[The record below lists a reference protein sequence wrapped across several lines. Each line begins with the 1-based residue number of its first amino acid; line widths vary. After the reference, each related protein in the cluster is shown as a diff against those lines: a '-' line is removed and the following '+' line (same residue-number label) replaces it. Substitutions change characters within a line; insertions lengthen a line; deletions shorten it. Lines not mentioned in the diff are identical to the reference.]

1 MGGMGI
7 FEVNARFNEELKL
20 FEELPCNH
28 VFNLGKPSPI
38 LQACGFSERLDIQLT
53 RGKVRTKLAK
63 HQFELSLLRNL
74 PILLQ
79 DPLLVSRHA
88 KEDATLNV
96 VVEKLHYCE
105 KTHEWQPLLVG
116 IELHKR
122 HGSRRGVEFHNVRSV
137 FPKNLE
143 SLRWWISRSC
153 GGKGKPEGSG
163 SPVVY
168 LSKER
173 LRAISHAR
181 GTICPAGRIA
191 RSLDAKVIKD
201 FDNPIGEAEVL
212 AFRQSLD
219 EAERVWLAEGRQA
232 FYDKQGIN
240 GVNAMGMNKQSSS
253 AEKNSSARNNL
264 REMHLSITTHND
276 WIPYFKIMREKGF
289 LDNED
294 EISYSKSFKP
304 IRAYINRERPKRS
317 YIDILSSDRE
327 KWNAGI
333 KYLEVFEQIYKK
345 TFTKRAEKLK
355 LEIKKRGR
363 DAKNLTEYLI
373 NRTKE
378 KEEHFRYLTEEL
390 VDRNIVKGKD
400 SVYELRA
407 LFSVH
412 EPDNPSY
419 INLGLDLD
427 GYEDLIE
434 RSQVIKSA
442 QDEKTGKYT
451 VSSIEDG
458 VANYFQLLNQLK
470 KILRLAI
477 ANNIPLGPLKD
488 IPLGKKSSS
497 AKPKGAAKT
506 TRDSESSQ
514 TTLVNETN
522 PKPKMETTP
531 NGDNPISLPAL
542 RKSNFP
548 ASNPYEAK
556 ASGKAKS
563 SKTNANASQTAQ
575 PHFVNNTP
583 STAVK
588 FLKRLLAMDG
598 KPIDWRKVETLL
610 RSLQKAIVSKEI
622 RKTDRHAKLI
632 NRMQEALVIIVNE
645 VNRRE
650 VKVLNLDALSRQKIV
665 EAVNSEVQ
673 SKALT
678 LLRAY
683 VALHQTEDKVKA
695 ERVLSRMQRAV
706 HAKEI
711 NEELSR
717 PIALAMKTLYR
728 FIIDKSSKRLEIGSF
743 QLNGL
748 MGLLGIDAPAALGGV
763 CAVEGEVYS
772 GADVQGMQFNA
783 ITLEHRF
790 ARFLGRPEF
799 PFRMMV
805 HGGPGSGKTTFA
817 LQLANSLAAHNGKRV
832 LFVSSEEGIGQ
843 KLQAKI
849 ERLGLRSPSLY
860 YASILPDNYADY
872 DAIFIDS
879 VISLGLTAEAL
890 RTLYRAAPH
899 AAFVVINQDTKDGKA
914 RGSLELMHDVDISC
928 RCENLTASLEKNRY
942 GDTSKNFAIIA

>member
-1 MGGMGI
+1 M
-7 FEVNARFNEELKL
+7 
-20 FEELPCNH
+20 
-28 VFNLGKPSPI
+28 
-38 LQACGFSERLDIQLT
+38 
-53 RGKVRTKLAK
+53 
-63 HQFELSLLRNL
+63 
-74 PILLQ
+74 
-79 DPLLVSRHA
+79 
-88 KEDATLNV
+88 
-96 VVEKLHYCE
+96 VEKTRNPTT
-105 KTHEWQPLLVG
+105 K
-116 IELHKR
+116 
-122 HGSRRGVEFHNVRSV
+122 
-137 FPKNLE
+137 
-143 SLRWWISRSC
+143 
-153 GGKGKPEGSG
+153 
-163 SPVVY
+163 VV
-168 LSKER
+168 
-173 LRAISHAR
+173 
-181 GTICPAGRIA
+181 
-191 RSLDAKVIKD
+191 KD

-212 AFRQSLD
+212 AFRQSLH

-253 AEKNSSARNNL
+253 AEKNSSASNDL
-264 REMHLSITTHND
+264 REMTLSITTHND

-289 LDNED
+289 LDKED

-304 IRAYINRERPKRS
+304 IRAYINRDKPKRS
-317 YIDILSSDRE
+317 YIIILSSDRE

-333 KYLEVFEQIYKK
+333 KYIEEFERIYKK
-345 TFTKRAEKLK
+345 TFTKQAEKLK

-373 NRTKE
+373 NITKE
-378 KEEHFRYLTEEL
+378 KVEHFRYLTDEL

-400 SVYELRA
+400 KDSVYKLRA
-407 LFSVH
+407 LFSSC
-412 EPDNPSY
+412 EPNDQFYPK
-419 INLGLDLD
+419 LG

-434 RSQVIKSA
+434 QSQSFKFA
-442 QDEKTGKYT
+442 RDEKTGRYT

-548 ASNPYEAK
+548 ASNPYEVK

-575 PHFVNNTP
+575 PHFVNKTP

-695 ERVLSRMQRAV
+695 ERVLSRMQRTV

-748 MGLLGIDAPAALGGV
+748 MGLLGIDEPAALGGV

-783 ITLEHRF
+783 ITLEHCF

-799 PFRMMV
+799 PFRMMI

-942 GDTSKNFAIIA
+942 GDTSKDFAIIA

>member
-1 MGGMGI
+1 M
-7 FEVNARFNEELKL
+7 
-20 FEELPCNH
+20 
-28 VFNLGKPSPI
+28 
-38 LQACGFSERLDIQLT
+38 
-53 RGKVRTKLAK
+53 
-63 HQFELSLLRNL
+63 
-74 PILLQ
+74 
-79 DPLLVSRHA
+79 
-88 KEDATLNV
+88 
-96 VVEKLHYCE
+96 
-105 KTHEWQPLLVG
+105 
-116 IELHKR
+116 
-122 HGSRRGVEFHNVRSV
+122 
-137 FPKNLE
+137 
-143 SLRWWISRSC
+143 
-153 GGKGKPEGSG
+153 
-163 SPVVY
+163 
-168 LSKER
+168 
-173 LRAISHAR
+173 
-181 GTICPAGRIA
+181 
-191 RSLDAKVIKD
+191 
-201 FDNPIGEAEVL
+201 
-212 AFRQSLD
+212 
-219 EAERVWLAEGRQA
+219 
-232 FYDKQGIN
+232 
-240 GVNAMGMNKQSSS
+240 
-253 AEKNSSARNNL
+253 
-264 REMHLSITTHND
+264 
-276 WIPYFKIMREKGF
+276 
-289 LDNED
+289 
-294 EISYSKSFKP
+294 
-304 IRAYINRERPKRS
+304 
-317 YIDILSSDRE
+317 
-327 KWNAGI
+327 
-333 KYLEVFEQIYKK
+333 
-345 TFTKRAEKLK
+345 
-355 LEIKKRGR
+355 
-363 DAKNLTEYLI
+363 
-373 NRTKE
+373 
-378 KEEHFRYLTEEL
+378 EEL
-390 VDRNIVKGKD
+390 VDRNIVKGKVP
-400 SVYELRA
+400 VYELRA

-412 EPDNPSY
+412 EPDDPFY
-419 INLGLDLD
+419 KDLDLD
-427 GYEDLIE
+427 GYEDLIAQFQ
-434 RSQVIKSA
+434 SIKGA

-451 VSSIEDG
+451 VTSIEDG
-458 VANYFQLLNQLK
+458 VAKYFQILNKLK
-470 KILRLAI
+470 EVLRLAI

-488 IPLGKKSSS
+488 IPLGKKSSR
-497 AKPKGAAKT
+497 AKPKGATKT
-506 TRDSESSQ
+506 THDSESSQ
-514 TTLVNETN
+514 TTLVSETN

-548 ASNPYEAK
+548 ASNTYEAK
-556 ASGKAKS
+556 AGGKAKS
-563 SKTNANASQTAQ
+563 SKTKANASQTAQ
-575 PHFVNNTP
+575 PHFVNKTP

-632 NRMQEALVIIVNE
+632 DRMQEALVIIVNE

-695 ERVLSRMQRAV
+695 NRVLSRMQRTV

-728 FIIDKSSKRLEIGSF
+728 FLIDKSSKRLEIGSF

-748 MGLLGIDAPAALGGV
+748 MGLLGIDEPAALGGV

-772 GADVQGMQFNA
+772 GTDVQAMQFNA
-783 ITLEHRF
+783 ITLEPCF

-799 PFRMMV
+799 PFRMMI
-805 HGGPGSGKTTFA
+805 HGGPGLGKTTFA